1 MYEYLIGEY
10 VKNLTLVDILNYAR
24 KENIN
29 INNLDANTLLYYIKY
44 HYSELISD
52 DYQNILKEI
61 KKKIDP
67 TTYREVYKLY
77 VLYRNRYLTK

>member
-52 DYQNILKEI
+52 DPQNILKEI

-67 TTYREVYKLY
+67 TTYNEVYKLY

>member
-44 HYSELISD
+44 HYSEIISD

-67 TTYREVYKLY
+67 TTYSEVYKLY

>member
-52 DYQNILKEI
+52 DPQNILKEI
-61 KKKIDP
+61 KKKIDS
-67 TTYREVYKLY
+67 TTYSEVYKLY

>member
-67 TTYREVYKLY
+67 TTYNEVYKLY